1 MAATFIAIISQEA
14 HISISLYFVSTCYFF
29 SHHITENR
37 LQSSH
42 SREQQLHSS
51 DGGTAR
57 PLGGAAAQVD
67 PHWHEG
73 AAALDAWRRRGRAA
87 ALAAWRQR
95 GGGPGVGHCRAYRR
109 KEQTSIDGQEAT
121 RQVQARGPSGS
132 RGGAGPGRARRRRR
146 RDARRR
152 RRRSSQAERTEE
164 VLKGK

>member
-67 PHWHEG
+67 PHWREG
-73 AAALDAWRRRGRAA
+73 AA
-87 ALAAWRQR
+87 ALAAWRRR
-95 GGGPGVGHCRAYRR
+95 GC
-109 KEQTSIDGQEAT
+109 
-121 RQVQARGPSGS
+121 
-132 RGGAGPGRARRRRR
+132 PGRLAAARRRTRGR
-146 RDARRR
+146 ALPCI
-152 RRRSSQAERTEE
+152 SEE
-164 VLKGK
+164 GADLH